1 MDDFA
6 ALPFDEE
13 WLVSMCLLG
22 QAVSALGDGF
32 RADLVYTHLK
42 PYGGRVAVSYPEVT
56 TGSIARHL
64 GLLAAAM
71 GRWDDAVRHFED
83 ALEANERIGPRPWLA
98 HTQRDLART
107 LDARAAAG
115 DAERARGLRAR
126 ALAAYQELG
135 ISGDAV

>member
-1 MDDFA
+1 
-6 ALPFDEE
+6 
-13 WLVSMCLLG
+13 
-22 QAVSALGDGF
+22 
-32 RADLVYTHLK
+32 
-42 PYGGRVAVSYPEVT
+42 
-56 TGSIARHL
+56 
-64 GLLAAAM
+64 M

-83 ALEANERIGPRPWLA
+83 ALEANERIGARPWLA

-135 ISGDAV
+135 ISGEAV